1 MRKLYKFFILK
12 VLVLTLLVP
21 FTAQTQAVLYNP
33 QTLYDSPGG
42 FYDQSMIREMNIQF
56 YDANYHNILRNAFF
70 NNPAYRIPAVVSLDG
85 MSYDSVGV
93 RYKGNSTF
101 CIPNDEGNPKVP
113 YNLDANYWVSGQKI
127 ADYKKLKFANAWMDP
142 TFAKEITA
150 TNIYQKYMPSPEV
163 NLLKVKVQGNYLGLY
178 VNTESINKQ
187 FMEKHFGEKDGVLFK
202 CDPAQVFCGNTNPGG
217 NPDLKWLGP
226 DSTNYYTSYDLKSE
240 SGWGELMDLIYTL
253 YIF

>member
-1 MRKLYKFFILK
+1 MRKLYKFLILK
-12 VLVLTLLVP
+12 VLVLILLVP

-33 QTLYDSPGG
+33 QTLYDAPGG

-113 YNLDANYWVSGQKI
+113 YNLDANYWISGQKI
-127 ADYKKLKFANAWMDP
+127 AD
-142 TFAKEITA
+142 
-150 TNIYQKYMPSPEV
+150 
-163 NLLKVKVQGNYLGLY
+163 
-178 VNTESINKQ
+178 
-187 FMEKHFGEKDGVLFK
+187 
-202 CDPAQVFCGNTNPGG
+202 
-217 NPDLKWLGP
+217 
-226 DSTNYYTSYDLKSE
+226 
-240 SGWGELMDLIYTL
+240 
-253 YIF
+253 